1 MDGLRQ
7 MILSF
12 CTACVMGAVI
22 QGIVPE
28 KAQKSGINLVLLL
41 YILSTALHW
50 QHSFQGSDFLRAAD
64 AAAQPRDYAPFAE
77 TFSRQQTEQQLQA
90 ALDAAFPG
98 CTLTLQE
105 DNTLILRAEDFS
117 LAKEVL
123 LTLGWQGEIREAQ
136 P

>member
-50 QHSFQGSDFLRAAD
+50 QHSFQGCDFLKAAN
-64 AAAQPRDYAPFAE
+64 AAAQPRDYTLFAE
-77 TFSRQQTEQQLQA
+77 TISKQQTEQQLQA
-90 ALDAAFPG
+90 ALDSSLPG
-98 CTLTLQE
+98 CTVTLLE
-105 DNTLILRAEDFS
+105 DSTLILRAEDFS
-117 LAKEVL
+117 LAKEL
-123 LTLGWQGEIREAQ
+123 LHALGWQGEIREAQ